1 MEVED
6 LRAVGTELGCAQV
19 LSAYR
24 AGLFPMGLG
33 DGGDLPMGW
42 WFPVQRGIIDLSD
55 SYRPRTLRRA
65 LKKFDIRVN
74 SAFDRVL
81 AACAD
86 PNRDGKWISERMIG
100 VYTQLYEGG
109 WAHSVE
115 AWDSDGLAGGLYGVS
130 IGGFFAGESM
140 FHWRTDASKAA
151 VAGLVDIMRAPV
163 APSPTTI
170 SPSPGTASGRRPDAP
185 ARLVDVQWTTPH
197 LRTLGA
203 IDVSRTDYLARLGSA
218 LQAEVPT
225 RLRR

>member
-6 LRAVGTELGCAQV
+6 LRAVGAELGCAQV

-33 DGGDLPMGW
+33 DDGGLPMGW
-42 WFPVQRGIIDLSD
+42 WFPVNRGIIDLSD
-55 SYRPRTLRRA
+55 TRRPRTLRRA
-65 LKKFDIRVN
+65 LAKFEIRVDA
-74 SAFDRVL
+74 AFGQVL

-86 PNRDGKWISERMIG
+86 PARDGRWISDDMID
-100 VYTQLYEGG
+100 VYSGLFEAG

-115 AWDSDGLAGGLYGVS
+115 AWDSGGLAGGLYGVS

-151 VAGLVDIMRAPV
+151 VAGLVDIMRDVRPGAVPAEDTTAAFAP
-163 APSPTTI
+163 
-170 SPSPGTASGRRPDAP
+170 P
-185 ARLVDVQWTTPH
+185 ARLLDVQWTTPH

-203 IDVSRTDYLARLGSA
+203 IDVTRSDYAMRLRNA

-225 RLRR
+225 RLQT